1 MLPRSGLSEVTG
13 IVVVTTFKNIV
24 KLRSIVTPGKACG
37 FLKLPEDSRNN
48 GKKKF
53 FPNSYWRALD
63 LVSPPPP
70 HSKSIFKTSLKF
82 HFLFPERYNDD
93 RTAVSFRMNL

>member
-1 MLPRSGLSEVTG
+1 MLPRRGLSEVTG
-13 IVVVTTFKNIV
+13 IVVVTMFKNIV

-53 FPNSYWRALD
+53 FP
-63 LVSPPPP
+63 
-70 HSKSIFKTSLKF
+70 
-82 HFLFPERYNDD
+82 
-93 RTAVSFRMNL
+93 